1 MNGNDLSIVMTD
13 INVFSVYEVS
23 LHLKQVVETQIEPMY
38 VSGEVSNFV
47 HHSSGHMYFNLKDEN
62 ATLRC
67 TFFKGQNYGLNFKV
81 KDGMQVVC
89 FGKLTVFEKGGSY
102 NLNVRNMSLSGVG
115 NLQQQFDILKKKLHD
130 EGLFDP
136 VHKQPLPRF
145 PRKIGIITSPTGA
158 AIQDLTNILQ
168 RRFPVLVDVYP
179 AVVQGND
186 APPQVVSG
194 LEYFNREK
202 SVDVIIVTRGGG
214 SQEDLFCF
222 NHESIARAIFHSRIP
237 VISAIGHEID
247 FTISDFV
254 ADLRAPTPSAAAE
267 LVVPDK
273 KDILGYLDSMQ
284 RRFALVLENVI
295 SKKNTQVITVAQSLA
310 KYHPEKVWQSYQQR
324 FDMATMQLAGF
335 PKILEHKKQ
344 VFANTNQRILA
355 LFETKMTHLSYKL
368 KGEMIQLGFSL
379 KQNQEQR
386 LKSTTSGF
394 EQTAV
399 KFEQLSPLS
408 IMAKGYAVIQQNG
421 IVVKSVNNL
430 KVKDSLSVHFQDG
443 SVSSTINS
451 IEHRNDN
458 DL

>member
-1 MNGNDLSIVMTD
+1 MTD

-67 TFFKGQNYGLNFKV
+67 TFFKGQNYSLNFKV

-89 FGKLTVFEKGGSY
+89 FGKLTIFEKGGSY

-136 VHKQPLPRF
+136 IHKKKLPRF
-145 PRKIGIITSPTGA
+145 PRRIGIITSPTGA
-158 AIQDLTNILQ
+158 AIQDITNILQ
-168 RRFPVLVDVYP
+168 RRFPVAADVYP
-179 AVVQGND
+179 VVVQGND
-186 APPQVVSG
+186 APPQIVAG
-194 LEYFNREK
+194 LEYFNK
-202 SVDVIIVTRGGG
+202 IQSVDVIIITRGGG

-222 NHESIARAIFHSRIP
+222 NHESIARAIFRSQIP
-237 VISAIGHEID
+237 VISAVGHEID

-273 KDILGYLDSMQ
+273 KDISGYLDSMQ
-284 RRFALVLENVI
+284 RRFALVIENVM
-295 SKKNTQVITVAQSLA
+295 SKKHTQVVTVAQSLA

-324 FDMATMQLAGF
+324 FDMATMQLSNF
-335 PKILEHKKQ
+335 PKIIEHKKQ
-344 VFANTNQRILA
+344 VFANSNQRILG
-355 LFETKMTHLSYKL
+355 LFETKMTHLNYQLKSKL
-368 KGEMIQLGFSL
+368 VQLGFLL
-379 KQNQEQR
+379 KQNQEER
-386 LKSTTSGF
+386 IKDIVTNF

-408 IMAKGYAVIQQNG
+408 IMSKGYALVQQNG
-421 IVVKSVNNL
+421 LVIKTVKSL
-430 KVKDSLSVHFQDG
+430 KQDDSLSIHFHDG
-443 SVSSTINS
+443 IVSSTINS
-451 IEHRNDN
+451 INNRNDN
-458 DL
+458 EL